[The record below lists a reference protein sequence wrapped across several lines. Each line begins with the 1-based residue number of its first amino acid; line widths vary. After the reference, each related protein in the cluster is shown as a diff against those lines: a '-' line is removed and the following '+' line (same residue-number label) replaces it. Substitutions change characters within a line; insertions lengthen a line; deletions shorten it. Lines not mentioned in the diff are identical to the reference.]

1 MKKISLLF
9 SVVCLVFISC
19 SEDKEQEPVQAVNPK
34 NVHVIH
40 DDDPPSGQGDIPRN
54 KLVYKT
60 YAQNSFTVEELWDRY
75 KKDVEVTAPDYHD
88 NLKNFWFS
96 IIGDRVINEGSDEM
110 KLYFLDEQMGL
121 KQNFLNYD
129 RFFRLLDACSLTDD
143 EVETF
148 ALDFFDRNRKAINSI
163 LWKTDEDKKDK
174 LGELAYMQRT
184 FFLLRNS
191 DKG

>member
-1 MKKISLLF
+1 MKKISLVF
-9 SVVCLVFISC
+9 SVVCLVFTSC
-19 SEDKEQEPVQAVNPK
+19 SEDKMQEPVQAVNPK

-54 KLVYKT
+54 KLVYKS
-60 YAQNSFTVEELWDRY
+60 YDQKSFSLDDLWERY

-96 IIGDRVINEGSDEM
+96 IIGDRVIKEGNGEM

-129 RFFRLLDACSLTDD
+129 RFFNLLATCPLTDD
-143 EVETF
+143 EVEIY
-148 ALDFFDRNRKAINSI
+148 ALDFFDRNRKAVNGI
-163 LWKTDEDKKDK
+163 LWKTEEDKKAK

>member
-1 MKKISLLF
+1 MKKTSLLF
-9 SVVCLVFISC
+9 LVVCLVFISC
-19 SEDKEQEPVQAVNPK
+19 SEDKEQEPVQAANPK

-60 YAQNSFTVEELWDRY
+60 FDQKSFTLNELWERY
-75 KKDVEVTAPDYHD
+75 KSDVEVTAPDYHD

-96 IIGDRVINEGSDEM
+96 IIGDRVIDEGSDAM

-121 KQNFLNYD
+121 EQNLLNYD
-129 RFFRLLDACSLTDD
+129 RFFSLLATCPLTDD
-143 EVETF
+143 EVEMY
-148 ALDFFDRNRKAINSI
+148 ALDFFDRNREAINGI
-163 LWKTDEDKKDK
+163 MWKSEEEKKDK
-174 LGELAYMQRT
+174 LNELAYMQRT

-191 DKG
+191 NKG